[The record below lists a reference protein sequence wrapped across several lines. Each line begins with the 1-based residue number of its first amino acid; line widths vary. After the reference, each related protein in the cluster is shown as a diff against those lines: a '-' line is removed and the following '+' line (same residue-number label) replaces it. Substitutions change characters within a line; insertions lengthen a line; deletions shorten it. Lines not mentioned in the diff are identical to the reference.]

1 MKYFV
6 VEKLSKLEK
15 TAWSKARNDVQEILI
30 SEGYQP
36 IEIFS
41 NLNNRSNVS
50 IIKKIKAHFDVKK
63 IWEEKLSILK
73 AEDSVFFQFPV
84 VHNSIFLHHI
94 LKKLKIKG
102 IKIITLIHD
111 MESIRLITEKKLSF
125 LQKVRIKVEEF
136 GFLKASSFLITPN
149 KCMRE
154 FLKAKD
160 IKIQMGDLEIFDYL
174 ISKEIDE
181 KKLEKPILK
190 KNSIVIAGNLSK
202 EKSAYVYSLPT
213 NLNFELYGVNYNENE
228 ESQSKTINYNGSYM
242 ADELPFFLNGKYGLV
257 WDGTSIET
265 CEGGYG
271 KYLMYNNSH
280 KASLYLVSEIP
291 ILIWEKAALA
301 DFIIEKKIGITINSL
316 NDINEKLEKI
326 TEEEY
331 NIMKKNTILY
341 SKKLRE
347 GFYLKTVIK
356 NI

>member
-30 SEGYQP
+30 SEGYHP
-36 IEIFS
+36 IEIFTS
-41 NLNNRSNVS
+41 LNNRSNIS
-50 IIKKIKAHFDVKK
+50 IIRKLKAHFEVKK

-73 AEDSVFFQFPV
+73 PGDSIFFQFPV
-84 VHNSIFLHHI
+84 IHNSIFLHNI
-94 LKKLKIKG
+94 LKKLKLKG

-111 MESIRLITEKKLSF
+111 MESIRLIPEEKLSF
-125 LQKVRIKVEEF
+125 LQKIRIKVEEF
-136 GFLKASSFLITPN
+136 EFLKASSFLITPN

-154 FLKAKD
+154 FLEAKD
-160 IKIQMGDLEIFDYL
+160 IKIQMGNLEIFDYL

-181 KKLEKPILK
+181 KKLEKPIFK
-190 KNSIVIAGNLSK
+190 KNSIVIAGNLSR

-213 NLNFELYGVNYNENE
+213 DLDFELYGVNYNENK
-228 ESQSKTINYNGSYM
+228 ESQSKNINYNGSYM

-271 KYLMYNNSH
+271 KYLMYNNPH

-301 DFIIEKKIGITINSL
+301 DFIIEKKIGIAINSL
-316 NDINEKLEKI
+316 SEINEKLEKI

>member
-73 AEDSVFFQFPV
+73 AGDSVFFQFPV
-84 VHNSIFLHHI
+84 VHNSVFLHHI
-94 LKKLKIKG
+94 LKKLKSRG

-154 FLKAKD
+154 FLEAKD

-190 KNSIVIAGNLSK
+190 KNSIVIAGNLSR

-213 NLNFELYGVNYNENE
+213 NLDFELYGVNYNEN
-228 ESQSKTINYNGSYM
+228 QSKNINYNGSYM

-271 KYLMYNNSH
+271 KYLMYNNPH
-280 KASLYLVSEIP
+280 KVSLYLVSEIP

-316 NDINEKLEKI
+316 NDINEKLKKI

>member
-1 MKYFV
+1 MKYFI

-50 IIKKIKAHFDVKK
+50 IIKKIKAHFDVKE

-73 AEDSVFFQFPV
+73 AGDSVFFQFPV
-84 VHNSIFLHHI
+84 VQNSVFLHHI
-94 LKKLKIKG
+94 LKKLKSRG

-154 FLKAKD
+154 FLEAKD

-190 KNSIVIAGNLSK
+190 KNSIVIAGNLSR

-213 NLNFELYGVNYNENE
+213 NLDFELYGVNYNENKK
-228 ESQSKTINYNGSYM
+228 SQSKNINYNGSYM

-265 CEGGYG
+265 GEGGYG
-271 KYLMYNNSH
+271 KCLMYNNPH